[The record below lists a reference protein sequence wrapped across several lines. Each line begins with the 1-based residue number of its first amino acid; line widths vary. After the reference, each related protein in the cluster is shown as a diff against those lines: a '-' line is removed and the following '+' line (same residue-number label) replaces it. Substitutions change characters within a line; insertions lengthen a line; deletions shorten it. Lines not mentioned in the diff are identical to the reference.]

1 MSRDSHRKCR
11 QHATERNIW
20 MNAIFYF
27 HILLLLLL
35 PYNGPDHTH
44 THPPTQTPPHTR
56 THALRGTF
64 DSYKWPVLVLWMCC
78 GRHGGRRGGDCNQ
91 SADINIFRVANH
103 KLLRLAG
110 GTAATALCPPPLPP
124 PPPPD
129 WGWGSAGLLVLALSD
144 NPRCGLSGIIN

>member
-11 QHATERNIW
+11 QHATVRNIW

-35 PYNGPDHTH
+35 PDHTH
-44 THPPTQTPPHTR
+44 THPPTHPHTHAH
-56 THALRGTF
+56 THTLRGTF
-64 DSYKWPVLVLWMCC
+64 DSYKWPVLVLWVCC

-110 GTAATALCPPPLPP
+110 GTAATALYPLPF
-124 PPPPD
+124 
-129 WGWGSAGLLVLALSD
+129 LLLHLLTEAEAAPACWSLRYQTTLD
-144 NPRCGLSGIIN
+144 AD

>member
-11 QHATERNIW
+11 QHATVRNIW

-44 THPPTQTPPHTR
+44 TPPPHTHTR
-56 THALRGTF
+56 ALRGTF
-64 DSYKWPVLVLWMCC
+64 DSYKWPVLVLWVCC

-110 GTAATALCPPPLPP
+110 GTAATAMCPLP
-124 PPPPD
+124 
-129 WGWGSAGLLVLALSD
+129 LLLLLTEAEACWSLRYQTTLD
-144 NPRCGLSGIIN
+144 AD

>member
-1 MSRDSHRKCR
+1 
-11 QHATERNIW
+11 

-44 THPPTQTPPHTR
+44 TPTHTL
-56 THALRGTF
+56 THTLRGTF
-64 DSYKWPVLVLWMCC
+64 DSYKWPVLVLWVCC
-78 GRHGGRRGGDCNQ
+78 GRHGGGRGGDCNQ

-110 GTAATALCPPPLPP
+110 GTAATALCPLPF
-124 PPPPD
+124 
-129 WGWGSAGLLVLALSD
+129 LLLLLLTEAEAAQARWSLRYQTTLD
-144 NPRCGLSGIIN
+144 AD